1 MSAAPHPTTATR
13 MPPGSPPLL
22 APPSSLPVGLRDGL
36 PIGVGSVDL
45 VQLWVMMYHATCL
58 PTWRRSML
66 LACYAVPQAA
76 VQVGKMGRHFIGVV
90 KTGHGLFPKAF
101 LKSHL
106 VHAQLGAQPGLL
118 GAPPPLR

>member
-1 MSAAPHPTTATR
+1 
-13 MPPGSPPLL
+13 
-22 APPSSLPVGLRDGL
+22 
-36 PIGVGSVDL
+36 
-45 VQLWVMMYHATCL
+45 
-58 PTWRRSML
+58 ML

-118 GAPPPLR
+118 GAPPPLRRDRHPPPEARPRRLGRHTPSPPPRLPPVDSHPRS